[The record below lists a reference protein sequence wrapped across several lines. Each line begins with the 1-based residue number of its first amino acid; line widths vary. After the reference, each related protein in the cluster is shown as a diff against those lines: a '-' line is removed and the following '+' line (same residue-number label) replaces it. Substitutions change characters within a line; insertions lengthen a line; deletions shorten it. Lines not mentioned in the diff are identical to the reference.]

1 MDRAAGALDKVLEL
15 IKHIYQQY
23 FLETALI
30 RKLRGADTEDGT
42 KKRRR
47 RRIRKKKSGEAS
59 SSQQAVEKEAALQE
73 ALSAEE
79 RRRLAILEEKSISDQ
94 KLDVLEKELGRLKM
108 EIQELQKKPMSMAPP
123 LASGAGPSR
132 RGGPPPPPPPPP
144 PGPPPPPPKMV
155 KRPLILGRSGPSSL
169 EQHQQNKRMSVA
181 DIIRTAGPIKLKK
194 ASDLQR
200 SPGGT
205 PIRQKKDSM
214 EENEFFRVL
223 KAKFKR
229 VREESAGSPDS
240 VDSVTPKTGS
250 TGKSASRVLGGG
262 IEDDKENSSPQ
273 QRVDA
278 LMKAMEDVSAVTAGK
293 GGSDALEESAIPEA
307 VPLRSW

>member
-1 MDRAAGALDKVLEL
+1 
-15 IKHIYQQY
+15 
-23 FLETALI
+23 
-30 RKLRGADTEDGT
+30 
-42 KKRRR
+42 
-47 RRIRKKKSGEAS
+47 
-59 SSQQAVEKEAALQE
+59 
-73 ALSAEE
+73 
-79 RRRLAILEEKSISDQ
+79 
-94 KLDVLEKELGRLKM
+94 
-108 EIQELQKKPMSMAPP
+108 
-123 LASGAGPSR
+123 
-132 RGGPPPPPPPPP
+132 
-144 PGPPPPPPKMV
+144 
-155 KRPLILGRSGPSSL
+155 
-169 EQHQQNKRMSVA
+169 MSVA

-223 KAKFKR
+223 KAKFKVLHSLRHLVDGRVTVTPPKAHPQLRPPTHSPLSNTLAQIHPSFPSAAPLMQR

-293 GGSDALEESAIPEA
+293 GG
-307 VPLRSW
+307 RWTC